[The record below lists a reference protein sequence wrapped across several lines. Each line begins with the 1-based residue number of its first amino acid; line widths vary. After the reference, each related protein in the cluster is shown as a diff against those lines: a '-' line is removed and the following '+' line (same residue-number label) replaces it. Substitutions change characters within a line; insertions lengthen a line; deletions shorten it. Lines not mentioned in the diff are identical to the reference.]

1 MLKCTGFIK
10 VKNQINI
17 FFLCCFCTLSSFA
30 QRKEKVV
37 EIGVFL
43 GGSYYIGDLN
53 PTRHFDQ
60 FTHPGGGIVF
70 RYNFN
75 PRFAARANFLL
86 GNIEGHDEFSS
97 SAFQQQRNLSFQSKV
112 TELSGQL
119 EFNFLNY
126 EIGNDRSRFSPFIFG
141 GIGCFQFDPQGQYND
156 SRVSLRPLATEGQGL
171 PGSSAKPYKQFQV
184 TLPFGVGIRLNVAKN
199 MSLGLEWGMRKTF
212 TDYLDDVSTTYYDP
226 VKLKEYKGEIA
237 VVMADQSK
245 GLDAGANNVGRQ
257 RGTPTNKDWYSFAG
271 AVLTIRLQGK
281 EPACPGI
288 GYH

>member
-1 MLKCTGFIK
+1 M
-10 VKNQINI
+10 KNQIVI
-17 FFLCCFCTLSSFA
+17 LLFCCFLAQASFA
-30 QRKEKVV
+30 QRKEKCV

-53 PTRHFDQ
+53 PSRHFDQ

-75 PRFAARANFLL
+75 PRLATRANFLL
-86 GNIEGHDEFSS
+86 GSIEGHDEFSS
-97 SAFQQQRNLSFQSKV
+97 SASQQQRNLSFQSKV

-119 EFNFLNY
+119 EFNFFNY
-126 EIGNDRSRFSPFIFG
+126 EIGIDKWRFSPYIFG
-141 GIGCFQFDPQGQYND
+141 GLGCFQFDPQGQVND
-156 SRVSLRPLATEGQGL
+156 EWVSLRPLSTEGQGL
-171 PGSSAKPYKQFQV
+171 PGSTAKPYKLFQISM
-184 TLPFGVGIRLNVAKN
+184 PFGVGIRLNVAKN

-237 VVMADQSK
+237 VIMADQSK
-245 GLDAGANNVGRQ
+245 GIDAGYNNTGRQ

-271 AVLTIRLQGK
+271 AILTIRLKGK
-281 EPACPGI
+281 QPDCPGV
-288 GYH
+288 GYK